1 MTVAQNDTALRAR
14 IAARIARAI
23 HEVDEAVT
31 ACRHLS
37 MGAEPI
43 RACTLRCLSNTSI
56 DLALLLGE
64 IMEDE

>member
-23 HEVDEAVT
+23 HEVDEAVA

-37 MGAEPI
+37 MAVEPV
-43 RACTLRCLSNTSI
+43 RTCMLSCLSNTSI

-64 IMEDE
+64 IMEE